1 MAESSL
7 ALTPEQIELEM
18 RLESIFMP
26 HARKQR
32 DALYTAEASE
42 FGPRF
47 VHYTSA
53 ANALSIINTK
63 RLWMRNATCMS
74 DNREVSHGFDILNKF
89 FIDEKRRNYFT
100 KTLDACSDGAG
111 VEAIGLFN
119 RWLPQIRYNTY
130 ISSVSE
136 HFASEDLHGRL
147 SMWRAFGNSATR
159 VAFVL
164 RIPKFSG
171 AAAALNL
178 IFSPVAY
185 LTESEVHATIQQVI
199 DNIQENVL
207 FLRIL
212 DRQVIVGYVFTMLL
226 AGVTC
231 LKHEGFKEER
241 EWRAI
246 YSPAQRSSPFIQ
258 ASTEIIGGVPQIIY
272 QIPIDKT
279 VSPTLEDL
287 DIAAMFDRLIIGP
300 SPYPLAMHEA
310 FRVAL
315 AAVGVVDAGDK
326 IVASGIPIRS

>member
-1 MAESSL
+1 LAIALPES
-7 ALTPEQIELEM
+7 
-18 RLESIFMP
+18 
-26 HARKQR
+26 
-32 DALYTAEASE
+32 
-42 FGPRF
+42 
-47 VHYTSA
+47 
-53 ANALSIINTK
+53 
-63 RLWMRNATCMS
+63 
-74 DNREVSHGFDILNKF
+74 
-89 FIDEKRRNYFT
+89 
-100 KTLDACSDGAG
+100 
-111 VEAIGLFN
+111 
-119 RWLPQIRYNTY
+119 
-130 ISSVSE
+130 
-136 HFASEDLHGRL
+136 
-147 SMWRAFGNSATR
+147 
-159 VAFVL
+159 AFVL